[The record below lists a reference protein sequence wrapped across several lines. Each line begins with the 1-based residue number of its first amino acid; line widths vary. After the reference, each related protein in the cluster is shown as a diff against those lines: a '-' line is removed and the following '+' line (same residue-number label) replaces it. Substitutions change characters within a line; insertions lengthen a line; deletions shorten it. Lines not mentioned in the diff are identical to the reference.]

1 VVREMKACLNGA
13 RRLGEHPDLPL
24 TAEELGQA
32 AVAAVT
38 AGAEALHLHPR
49 DRHRDESLAASDI
62 GAAVAAVR
70 AAAPGVP
77 VGVSTGIWIV
87 QGNVELRRGAVS
99 AWAQLPV
106 HSRPDFASVNVGEPG
121 FEDLAD
127 VLESADIAVEAG
139 AWSPENADVL
149 GQRPVHRVLVEI
161 VTGPAVTAVGRAN
174 EVMRRLDEVGS
185 TAPRLLHGEGEA
197 CWPLVSHA
205 GRLGLPTRM
214 GLEDTL
220 VDERGAPARS
230 NADLVRRALR
240 VWRGARRDAR

>member
-1 VVREMKACLNGA
+1 MTN
-13 RRLGEHPDLPL
+13 P
-24 TAEELGQA
+24 
-32 AVAAVT
+32 
-38 AGAEALHLHPR
+38 
-49 DRHRDESLAASDI
+49 SLSE
-62 GAAVAAVR
+62 
-70 AAAPGVP
+70 P
-77 VGVSTGIWIV
+77 T
-87 QGNVELRRGAVS
+87 Q
-99 AWAQLPV
+99 AQLPV

-139 AWSPENADVL
+139 VWSPEHADVL
-149 GQRPVHRVLVEI
+149 VRRPVHRVLVEI
-161 VTGPAVTAVGRAN
+161 VTGPAAVAVGRAD

-220 VDERGAPARS
+220 VDEHRVPARN
-230 NADLVRRALR
+230 NADLVNRALR
-240 VWRGARRDAR
+240 VWRKALCQPG